1 MIVIKQSGEVSIP
14 ELKPYCLM
22 WIFFNVSNV
31 SDSLYIQWQVVY
43 YLYDLISNQR
53 KHALHL
59 DGTYLTVLISMAD
72 TLSLMN
78 EQVQINLV
86 SQCAEQKIHV
96 YVKIE
101 LVFSSFLIVSL
112 WMKTLVKTI
121 GIKAKFIDLVKVTKA
136 DYPSV
141 CYSLLII
148 LGFM

>member
-1 MIVIKQSGEVSIP
+1 MT
-14 ELKPYCLM
+14 
-22 WIFFNVSNV
+22 
-31 SDSLYIQWQVVY
+31 D
-43 YLYDLISNQR
+43 
-53 KHALHL
+53 
-59 DGTYLTVLISMAD
+59 VLSV
-72 TLSLMN
+72 MN
-78 EQVQINLV
+78 EQVRINLV

-136 DYPSV
+136 DYQSV